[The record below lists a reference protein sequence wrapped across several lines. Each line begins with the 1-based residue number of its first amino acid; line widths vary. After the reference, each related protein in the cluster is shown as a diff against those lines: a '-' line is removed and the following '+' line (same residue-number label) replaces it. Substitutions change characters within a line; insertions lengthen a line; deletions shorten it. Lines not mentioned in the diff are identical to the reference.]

1 MLGKRKLV
9 FIDTEV
15 GVSDKKVHDV
25 GALSEEGG
33 MFHSDS
39 IPSFRQFIADADF
52 LCGHNAIHHDL
63 RYLFGDNSAIY
74 VSKTI
79 DTLYL
84 SPLLFPKRPYH
95 RLLKDDKLQV
105 DELNNPLNDCRKAR
119 DLFNDEVAAFAALS
133 HELRVVYCTLLYDV
147 VEFKCFFDYVGF
159 TTRSEDLAS
168 LIFSVFNGRLCKHAN
183 VRALVDKYPVEL
195 AYSLALI
202 SVGDTTSITPSWLLR
217 NYPKIENVLWF
228 LRNNPCEDEQCSY
241 CRGMLDIHAGL
252 KKFFGYDAF
261 RTFDGE
267 PMQEQAVS
275 CAVKGESLL
284 CIFPTGGGKSLTF
297 QLPALMAGCTVQG
310 LTVVISPLQSL
321 MKDQVDNLVAKG
333 WEDAVTINGLLD
345 PVSRAEAYECVANG
359 MAKILYIAPESLR
372 SKTLENL
379 LLARNVVRV
388 VIDEAHCFSS
398 WGHDF
403 RVDYL
408 YIADFIKNLQEKK
421 KMKSPIPV
429 SCFTATAKQKVVSDI
444 HDYFKK
450 KLGIEL
456 KHFASSSDRKNL
468 RYSVMFAESEEEKY
482 NLLRNLMVSYDCPTI
497 VYVSRTSRAKYLSDK
512 LTADGFPTLYFHG
525 KMDPEDKV
533 MSQNAFMENR
543 VRAIVATSAFGMGV
557 DKKDVGLVIHFD
569 ISDSLENYVQEAGR
583 AGRNPEMKAN
593 CFVLYSNQ
601 DLDKHF
607 ILLNQT
613 KLSIGEIQQVW
624 SAIKSLTKQRN
635 YTASS
640 PLEIARMAGWDDS
653 VPEMETRIRTAISA
667 LENAGY
673 IKRGYNIPHVFA
685 TGIKVR
691 NMDEATIKLNTS
703 NLFNPEDSQ
712 KAIRIIKSLI
722 SAKYI
727 TKSCADDVEAE
738 SRVDYLADRLGMT
751 KQTVITI
758 VDLMK
763 QEGILADTM
772 DMSAH
777 IDKTD
782 SELKST
788 RVFQNYIRLEKFV
801 LDRMLESK
809 DGYLSYKELND
820 QASKEGLSF
829 SSVKAI
835 RTLLHFLSV
844 KGYLKKTGAYS
855 NDSLS
860 VSFCMDVDKLHAKYE
875 NRRLLCS
882 YLVKHFYEIGKMD
895 DEGKCTVQFSLVY
908 LLSKYN
914 NSQKQSLFSS
924 QSSVSLD
931 EMQEALLYLSKIGAL
946 KLEGGFMVIYN
957 TMEIR
962 RLVDLKY
969 RYKIEDYR
977 LLDEFYKQKIR
988 QVHIV
993 GEYANLMVRDYN
1005 AALQY
1010 VRDYFQMDFKRFI
1023 SKYFEGDRALEIEK
1037 NITPRKYDQLFG
1049 KLSGRQSEIISD
1061 NESNIVVAAGPGSG
1075 KTMLL
1080 AHKLASLLLMED
1092 VKHEQLLMLTFSRA
1106 AATEFKKRLIT
1117 LIGNAAYFVEIKTF
1131 HSYCFDLIG
1140 KIGNLDDARD
1150 VVSVATRMIQEG
1162 EVEPCRISK
1171 SVLVIDEAQDMDASE
1186 FALVSALMQKNE
1198 DMRVIAVGDDDQ
1210 NIYQFRGAD
1219 SKYMRSFI
1227 DDLKAKKYE
1236 MTDNFRSCRSIVSLA
1251 NDFVKAVSVRL
1262 KSSPIVSRLDEEGNL
1277 SVTQHVQ
1284 GNMFLPFVDHVA
1296 SSYQGENACVLTNT
1310 NEEALRLVL
1319 LLSQK
1324 GLNVKLIQSLE
1335 GFQFYD
1341 LAEIRYFLKQVSTH
1355 PDVPV
1360 ISESEWNAAKERTLE
1375 VYGESICLTLL
1386 RNFFEDFEAVS
1397 GKVKYKSDLVEFVR
1411 ESSVEDFFRDKDAT
1425 IYVST
1430 IHKSKGREFD
1440 TVYMFL
1446 SNAFCNDDD
1455 TRRRLYVG
1463 LTRAK
1468 HKLFIHCDT
1477 GLFAPFRYLCSEYNV
1492 DKEFYPEPNELV
1504 VQLSHRD
1511 VYLDYFKGKK
1521 AEILNLRSGDPLF
1534 FDHDYL
1540 RTENG
1545 TRVLSLSKKKKE
1557 ELAPLL
1563 AKGYKVSSAT
1573 VRYIVAWKGKD
1584 DEEESA
1590 VILADLRLCRN

>member
-1 MLGKRKLV
+1 
-9 FIDTEV
+9 
-15 GVSDKKVHDV
+15 
-25 GALSEEGG
+25 
-33 MFHSDS
+33 MFYQKTN
-39 IPSFRQFIADADF
+39 SF
-52 LCGHNAIHHDL
+52 
-63 RYLFGDNSAIY
+63 
-74 VSKTI
+74 
-79 DTLYL
+79 
-84 SPLLFPKRPYH
+84 
-95 RLLKDDKLQV
+95 
-105 DELNNPLNDCRKAR
+105 
-119 DLFNDEVAAFAALS
+119 
-133 HELRVVYCTLLYDV
+133 
-147 VEFKCFFDYVGF
+147 EFSFC
-159 TTRSEDLAS
+159 
-168 LIFSVFNGRLCKHAN
+168 
-183 VRALVDKYPVEL
+183 
-195 AYSLALI
+195 
-202 SVGDTTSITPSWLLR
+202 
-217 NYPKIENVLWF
+217 
-228 LRNNPCEDEQCSY
+228 
-241 CRGMLDIHAGL
+241 
-252 KKFFGYDAF
+252 
-261 RTFDGE
+261 
-267 PMQEQAVS
+267 
-275 CAVKGESLL
+275 
-284 CIFPTGGGKSLTF
+284 
-297 QLPALMAGCTVQG
+297 LPW
-310 LTVVISPLQSL
+310 
-321 MKDQVDNLVAKG
+321 DNLR
-333 WEDAVTINGLLD
+333 E
-345 PVSRAEAYECVANG
+345 
-359 MAKILYIAPESLR
+359 
-372 SKTLENL
+372 
-379 LLARNVVRV
+379 
-388 VIDEAHCFSS
+388 
-398 WGHDF
+398 
-403 RVDYL
+403 
-408 YIADFIKNLQEKK
+408 
-421 KMKSPIPV
+421 
-429 SCFTATAKQKVVSDI
+429 
-444 HDYFKK
+444 
-450 KLGIEL
+450 
-456 KHFASSSDRKNL
+456 
-468 RYSVMFAESEEEKY
+468 
-482 NLLRNLMVSYDCPTI
+482 
-497 VYVSRTSRAKYLSDK
+497 
-512 LTADGFPTLYFHG
+512 
-525 KMDPEDKV
+525 
-533 MSQNAFMENR
+533 
-543 VRAIVATSAFGMGV
+543 
-557 DKKDVGLVIHFD
+557 
-569 ISDSLENYVQEAGR
+569 
-583 AGRNPEMKAN
+583 
-593 CFVLYSNQ
+593 
-601 DLDKHF
+601 
-607 ILLNQT
+607 
-613 KLSIGEIQQVW
+613 
-624 SAIKSLTKQRN
+624 
-635 YTASS
+635 
-640 PLEIARMAGWDDS
+640 
-653 VPEMETRIRTAISA
+653 
-667 LENAGY
+667 
-673 IKRGYNIPHVFA
+673 
-685 TGIKVR
+685 
-691 NMDEATIKLNTS
+691 
-703 NLFNPEDSQ
+703 
-712 KAIRIIKSLI
+712 
-722 SAKYI
+722 
-727 TKSCADDVEAE
+727 
-738 SRVDYLADRLGMT
+738 
-751 KQTVITI
+751 
-758 VDLMK
+758 
-763 QEGILADTM
+763 
-772 DMSAH
+772 
-777 IDKTD
+777 
-782 SELKST
+782 
-788 RVFQNYIRLEKFV
+788 
-801 LDRMLESK
+801 
-809 DGYLSYKELND
+809 
-820 QASKEGLSF
+820 
-829 SSVKAI
+829 
-835 RTLLHFLSV
+835 
-844 KGYLKKTGAYS
+844 
-855 NDSLS
+855 
-860 VSFCMDVDKLHAKYE
+860 KYE
-875 NRRLLCS
+875 NRQSICS
-882 YLVKHFYEIGKMD
+882 FLIKRFYELSTEKKDGSGKN
-895 DEGKCTVQFSLVY
+895 EVQFSLVS
-908 LLSKYN
+908 LLSEYKAE
-914 NSQKQSLFSS
+914 QEHSLFSS
-924 QSSVSLD
+924 QSSVSLE
-931 EMQEALLYLSKIGAL
+931 EMEESLLYLSKIGAL

-962 RLVDLKY
+962 RLVDSKY
-969 RYKIEDYR
+969 RYKMEDYR

-1010 VRDYFQMDFKRFI
+1010 VRDYIQMDFKLFI
-1023 SKYFEGDRALEIEK
+1023 SRYFEGNRALEIEK
-1037 NITPRKYDQLFG
+1037 NITPGKYDQLFG
-1049 KLSGRQSEIISD
+1049 KLSDRQTEIIRD
-1061 NESNIVVAAGPGSG
+1061 NESKYIVVAAGPGSG

-1171 SVLVIDEAQDMDASE
+1171 SVLVIDEAQDMDANE

-1262 KSSPIVSRLDEEGNL
+1262 KSSPIVSRLDESGYL

-1397 GKVKYKSDLVEFVR
+1397 GKVKYKSDLEEFVR

-1492 DKEFYPEPNELV
+1492 DKELYPEPNELV

-1521 AEILNLRSGDPLF
+1521 AEILNLRSGDSLF

-1590 VILADLRLCRN
+1590 VILADLRLCRD